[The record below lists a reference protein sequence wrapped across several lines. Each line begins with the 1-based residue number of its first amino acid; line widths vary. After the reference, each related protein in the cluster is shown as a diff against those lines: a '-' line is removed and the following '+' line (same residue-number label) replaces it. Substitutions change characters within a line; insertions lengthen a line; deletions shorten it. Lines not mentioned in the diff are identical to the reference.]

1 MSLSDGFLVGTL
13 IAALLVLLA
22 AMYMLARNDWILKI
36 RLRMI
41 EEDWEGYRCAPD
53 YGTMLYRWWCWDI
66 EKLKNL
72 S

>member
-1 MSLSDGFLVGTL
+1 MSLSDGFLVGAL

-22 AMYMLARNDWILKI
+22 TMYMLARNDWILKI

-41 EEDWEGYRCAPD
+41 EEDWESYRQAPN
-53 YGTMLYRWWCWDI
+53 YETMLYRWWCWDI